1 MAADRK
7 PVIKIHQLNKT
18 FFIREKQIRTIR
30 DSILHFKRFK
40 ANHHKIVAL
49 EDINFEVMEG
59 DIYGIIGS
67 NGSGK
72 STLLNIILGSMRP
85 DKGSMIQ
92 TKGKIIRLALGMG
105 FDPELSARHN
115 IYVNGSILGL
125 PFRKIGN
132 LFAEIIDFAD
142 LHDFVDTPIKF
153 YSSGMQMRLAFSIA
167 MHANA
172 DIFLLDEVFGGV
184 GDENFRNK
192 SSKIFRNTIIEK
204 RTVLLVSHNL
214 EHILKYCNKALLINR
229 GKQIMIG
236 DPKEVVEKYKSIV
249 EKH

>member
-105 FDPELSARHN
+105 FDPELTLFSYQIGRAKPSVMLYDLMGERLALKG
-115 IYVNGSILGL
+115 IPRSSTLYV
-125 PFRKIGN
+125 GN
-132 LFAEIIDFAD
+132 DMLNDIRPAKQAGYQTALFAGDARSLRMRENDASCRDLASDMVVVDLLQLVDF
-142 LHDFVDTPIKF
+142 
-153 YSSGMQMRLAFSIA
+153 
-167 MHANA
+167 
-172 DIFLLDEVFGGV
+172 LDQQV
-184 GDENFRNK
+184 NF
-192 SSKIFRNTIIEK
+192 T
-204 RTVLLVSHNL
+204 
-214 EHILKYCNKALLINR
+214 
-229 GKQIMIG
+229 
-236 DPKEVVEKYKSIV
+236 
-249 EKH
+249 